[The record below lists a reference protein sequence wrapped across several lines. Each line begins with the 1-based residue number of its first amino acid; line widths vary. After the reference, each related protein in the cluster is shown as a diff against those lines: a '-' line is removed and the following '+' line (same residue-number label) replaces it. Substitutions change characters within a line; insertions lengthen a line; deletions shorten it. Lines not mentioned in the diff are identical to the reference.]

1 MQSRGG
7 RCDPSSCC
15 PQGRDAGD
23 QHIIDVV
30 LKMMQGEGVT
40 STHCTSTQR
49 VGPHWPCCPIPSHTG
64 PSLPYRAA
72 GGSGCQRQESSP
84 GGSRCHGP
92 PRTPRA
98 SRTTWGARS
107 PRTHGSS
114 RRSWPPGCR
123 RADRQHRTQ
132 RWAGWASVLWGKK
145 QRLLWRLSRTLPSLF
160 HSLQGS
166 AGRRVSGETPAVGTR
181 GCRAHQGSQV
191 NPQWVLAIAPLPH
204 SLHFSPI
211 HCTAL
216 DGHHSPSPRNG

>member
-1 MQSRGG
+1 MLPRVLLGTGILPCQPDVRVAKRGCRKLSRSQTDLSSCAWNKEKRRVGNGTVCRDVIWAGTEPGGALLVQSRGG

-40 STHCTSTQR
+40 STHCTSTQC

-72 GGSGCQRQESSP
+72 GGGGRQRQESRP

-92 PRTPRA
+92 PWTPRA
-98 SRTTWGARS
+98 SGATWGARP

-123 RADRQHRTQ
+123 WADRQHRTQ
-132 RWAGWASVLWGKK
+132 RWAVWASVLWGKK
-145 QRLLWRLSRTLPSLF
+145 QRLLWRLL
-160 HSLQGS
+160 
-166 AGRRVSGETPAVGTR
+166 
-181 GCRAHQGSQV
+181 
-191 NPQWVLAIAPLPH
+191 
-204 SLHFSPI
+204 
-211 HCTAL
+211 
-216 DGHHSPSPRNG
+216 